1 MDGGGNRPLECPLSQ
16 PPPPTPAS
24 TLSTATS
31 PVLRPVFG
39 PFTCVECTS
48 CLWYLCVSPVFFF
61 SSLFFFFLFFFLVFF
76 RWWFKWK
83 EGWNEFLCD
92 LCIKWNIDIRENYYR
107 VEDDEM
113 IFTKWD
119 YELTKNDFFQLNYL
133 ILCDVWF
140 NIKCI
145 RLQVDKS
152 SSWYDQRWKLSKN
165 GTYSYNL
172 KL

>member
-61 SSLFFFFLFFFLVFF
+61 SSLFFFFFFYRFFLFVGRTDLFVIPSFLEFLDRASVFFFFPPSSLLSSPKSPSRVLHFSSRRGSSF
-76 RWWFKWK
+76 SARFIDQIAMK
-83 EGWNEFLCD
+83 EFPWQ
-92 LCIKWNIDIRENYYR
+92 REN
-107 VEDDEM
+107 
-113 IFTKWD
+113 
-119 YELTKNDFFQLNYL
+119 LND
-133 ILCDVWF
+133 
-140 NIKCI
+140 
-145 RLQVDKS
+145 R
-152 SSWYDQRWKLSKN
+152 
-165 GTYSYNL
+165 TA
-172 KL
+172 